1 MTMTQREYANERSYY
16 PRIVEKW
23 ILQGLIVLNPDE
35 TVNVLESD
43 RRIAIDR
50 RKNPC
55 GLKKRAQ

>member
-1 MTMTQREYANERSYY
+1 MTMTQREYAIERGYY

-43 RRIAIDR
+43 RRIALDR
-50 RKNPC
+50 RKIP
-55 GLKKRAQ
+55 RV

>member
-1 MTMTQREYANERSYY
+1 MTMTQREYANERGYY

-50 RKNPC
+50 RKNPS
-55 GLKKRAQ
+55 GLRKRAQ